1 MQEPQEELFQ
11 IATLVVV
18 VLVVIVCMAQL
29 LIFVNPRVAINP
41 LKPPLPT
48 GTPLP
53 TFPATYTPTETS
65 TPTLTLMPTRTLTPT
80 LTGTPTPPETPT
92 SARTSTLTATLI
104 TPSRTRPPWT
114 RTPIPPTPA
123 PYVFR
128 LGRPVET
135 HDNCGTW
142 YLSGTVWNSSD
153 PNQGTKSGVP
163 IRVVFGNM
171 IQGTDITG
179 SHSGKSPGYWE
190 WIFANGTAGN
200 GYVVIIDSGNNV
212 LSPQIPFNLTANCN
226 PGQGVN
232 QVIIDFVGTR

>member
-41 LKPPLPT
+41 FKPPPPV

-65 TPTLTLMPTRTLTPT
+65 TPTLTLTPT
-80 LTGTPTPPETPT
+80 LTRTPTPTETPT
-92 SARTSTLTATLI
+92 PAWTSTLTATPV

-190 WIFANGTAGN
+190 WIFANGTTGN
-200 GYVVIIDSGNNV
+200 GYVVIIDSGGNV

>member
-11 IATLVVV
+11 IATLVVI
-18 VLVVIVCMAQL
+18 VLIVIVCMGQL
-29 LIFVNPRVAINP
+29 LVFVNPRVAINP
-41 LKPPLPT
+41 FKPPAST

-65 TPTLTLMPTRTLTPT
+65 TPTLTFTPT
-80 LTGTPTPPETPT
+80 ATATPTSTDTPTPIWTNTPT
-92 SARTSTLTATLI
+92 ATHI
-104 TPSRTRPPWT
+104 PPTRTRPPWT
-114 RTPIPPTPA
+114 STPRPPTPA

-128 LGRPVET
+128 LGRSVET

-142 YLSGTVWNSSD
+142 YLAGTVWNSSD

-163 IRVVFGNM
+163 IRVVFGN
-171 IQGTDITG
+171 IVQGTDITG

-200 GYVVIIDSGNNV
+200 GYVVIIDSGGNV

>member
-92 SARTSTLTATLI
+92 PARTSTLTATPI

-114 RTPIPPTPA
+114 RTPIPPTPS
-123 PYVFR
+123 PYIYTVARGVCEHSGGTFIEGYVNSTSGPLDGVLVR
-128 LGRPVET
+128 LGTSPGGSEVQTISTGGDRPGHYTFVL
-135 HDNCGTW
+135 NANGPRPGVW
-142 YLSGTVWNSSD
+142 YVWIVDASGRAISD
-153 PNQGTKSGVP
+153 PNAGRVITND
-163 IRVVFGNM
+163 IR
-171 IQGTDITG
+171 
-179 SHSGKSPGYWE
+179 
-190 WIFANGTAGN
+190 
-200 GYVVIIDSGNNV
+200 SGNDPNACWRAE
-212 LSPQIPFNLTANCN
+212 INF
-226 PGQGVN
+226 G
-232 QVIIDFVGTR
+232 RR